1 MNCEQAGDKLID
13 LAYGELEAT
22 EAHRAEEHLRTC
34 PPCRKEF
41 EQLQLARTALRRFR
55 LDEPAAEGI
64 RTWARRMIEQK
75 SPAAPRR
82 ARLHIRRILGPLAGV
97 AAAAV
102 IVITVWLVQEKTA
115 SPIFGETG
123 PVEIERLSVSLTI
136 LSEPEKRPGYRY
148 PGWTGMALVRDQRL
162 IRRLKRGITEVRFT
176 GVPSGIV
183 PDSVRLR
190 SLDAPDG
197 LTILEQNYQYDLASG
212 SAVLKRY
219 IDKPI
224 TAAFKDGETTD
235 GALLSFDDK
244 TLVIRPGGE
253 GPRNVSREHL
263 KAISFEKLPEG
274 LLTAPTLVWRLRN
287 NAGTR
292 QQFEVAYLTGGLTWR
307 ADYILKLRQAERPA
321 ANNHAEESETLPP
334 GEQVRNP
341 QSEIRNPKSEIFDS
355 ADLVGYATVTNNSGV
370 TFEDAQLK
378 LLAGDVNLIRREMRI
393 DNERSLSEWWGR
405 EGLDGRSQFQE
416 KSFFEYHLYTLSRP
430 TTLRSAETKQI
441 ELVSGN
447 GIKLKR
453 GYVYDP
459 TVNRTAARVVS
470 EMKNSEKNGL
480 GRPLPKG
487 VIRLYAPDPEGV
499 DTYVA
504 QTTIDHTP
512 KDETI
517 RLPWGYAFDIACSYT
532 QTEHRRS
539 GSDHHEK
546 CEYNLRNHKDYDV
559 NITVIARMNKSTYQ
573 AVCNYPWS
581 VREVGIVEI
590 CIPVKANSTATV
602 KFSHSYNP
610 RSGGGLKSP
619 YDEEP

>member
-13 LAYGELEAT
+13 LVYGELEAT
-22 EAHRAEEHLRTC
+22 EAHPAEEHLRTC

-123 PVEIERLSVSLTI
+123 PVEIKRMGVSLTI
-136 LSEPEKRPGYRY
+136 LSEPEKRPGYYY

-190 SLDAPDG
+190 SLDVPGG

-224 TAAFKDGETTD
+224 TAAFKDGETAD

-274 LLTAPTLVWRLRN
+274 LLTAPTLLWRLRN
-287 NAGTR
+287 NAGAR

-307 ADYILKLRQAERPA
+307 ADYVLKLRPAERPA
-321 ANNHAEESETLPP
+321 ADNHAEE
-334 GEQVRNP
+334 
-341 QSEIRNPKSEIFDS
+341 SEIRNPKSEIFDS
-355 ADLVGYATVTNNSGV
+355 ANLVGYATVTNNSGV

-378 LLAGDVNLIRREMRI
+378 LLAGDVNLIRGEMRHFDRDI
-393 DNERSLSEWWGR
+393 TNLFVG
-405 EGLDGRSQFQE
+405 GGGGGPQFQE

-441 ELVSGN
+441 ELVSGS
-447 GIKLKR
+447 GIRLKR

-459 TVNRTAARVVS
+459 TVNRTAPRVVS
-470 EMKNSEKNGL
+470 EMKNSEENGL
-480 GRPLPKG
+480 GKPLPKG

-517 RLPWGYAFDIACSYT
+517 RLPWGFAFDIACSYT

-539 GSDHHEK
+539 GSGSDHHEK
-546 CEYNLRNHKDYDV
+546 CEYSPRNHKNYDV

-573 AVCNYPWS
+573 AECNYPWS
-581 VREVGIVEI
+581 VREVGVVEI
-590 CIPVKANSTATV
+590 YVPVKANSIATV

-619 YDEEP
+619 YDEETKNKGQKE